1 MFQMNWEI
9 TIGGERIKMLESV
22 KISSSLKL
30 LADTAKIV
38 IPGAIYGKS
47 LDLQKKFTVGSEVI
61 IKLGYNGNLHT
72 EFEGYLLSVTN
83 KKGSLTLECEDKIYL
98 FRKTQ
103 IPDEEL
109 LDITLEALIEKVV
122 SLVAKENPEIVFNK
136 PNTFNARFDKFNIKG
151 NSAYDILKKI
161 QKELNPNIFI
171 KDNNLFLHYIY
182 SESFGT
188 ETNYDFSKNIEKEDL
203 TYKTTDERKIL
214 VEVEYK
220 DEKGEV
226 QKETVG
232 AENGEKV
239 TRKIYL
245 TDKETAQSVAK
256 QELDNR
262 VYDGFEGSF
271 TAWLEPFCA
280 AGYLVSLKDSS
291 KALDDFKEGTY
302 YVLAVD
308 TDFSKSG
315 AVRKITV
322 GKKYEKKELSV

>member
-1 MFQMNWEI
+1 MNWEI
-9 TIGGERIKMLESV
+9 TIGGKRLAMLESV
-22 KISSSLKL
+22 KITSSLKL
-30 LADTAKIV
+30 LSDTAKIV
-38 IPGAIYGKS
+38 IPGTVYDKN
-47 LDLQKKFTVGSEVI
+47 LDLVKTLTVGSEVV
-61 IKLGYNGNLHT
+61 IKLGYDGNLRT

-103 IPDEEL
+103 MPDAEL
-109 LDITLEALIEKVV
+109 IDISLETLIENVV
-122 SLVAKENPEIVFNK
+122 AEVAKQNPEIVFNK
-136 PNTFNARFDKFNIKG
+136 PNTFNARFDKFQIKG
-151 NSAYDILKKI
+151 NSAYDILKKV
-161 QKELNPNIFI
+161 QKELNPNIFM
-171 KDNNLFLHYIY
+171 KDNNLFVHYIF

-188 ETNYDFSKNIEKEDL
+188 VANYDFSRNIEKEDL
-203 TYKTTDERKIL
+203 TYKTADERKIL

-220 DEKGEV
+220 DDKGEV
-226 QKETVG
+226 QKETAG

-271 TAWLEPFCA
+271 VAWLEPFCA
-280 AGYLVSLKDSS
+280 AGYLVNLADS
-291 KALDDFKEGTY
+291 KKVLDDFKDGTY

-308 TDFSKSG
+308 TDFSKNG

-322 GKKYEKKELSV
+322 GKKQEKEEESK